1 MSSSYRLLCAAWPFV
16 LSRVCA
22 SLLFGEAVIRKTRTV
37 FPALQEVGCVLS
49 KEGTS
54 FNLVIGINKLYS
66 DRH

>member
-22 SLLFGEAVIRKTRTV
+22 CLLFVIRRTGTV